1 MLSFVYKLRYDRN
14 DADRPKPWVVTSG
27 IETSIALP
35 F

>member
-1 MLSFVYKLRYDRN
+1 VLSFVYKLRYD
-14 DADRPKPWVVTSG
+14 ATATAEPYWIVTSG